1 MIKKILNFTPKDLTT
16 LFTLVSKIIPIF
28 AYQTLNNKNHH
39 ARTIQIFRFLIFLLQ
54 QRA

>member
-1 MIKKILNFTPKDLTT
+1 MINKNSNFTPKDLTT
-16 LFTLVSKIIPIF
+16 LFAQVSKIIPIF